1 MTSAPLLE
9 IDDVSLRVGDSAL
22 EIVKRASFSIKA
34 GEILGIVGE
43 SGSGKTMLARAVM
56 GLVPASIKT
65 SHGAIRFKGQNVSTM
80 SPTALRGL
88 RGDGIAMI
96 FQEPMTS
103 LTPSL
108 TIGRQLEEGLELHF
122 PAEKAQHA
130 DWIRAMLLRVGI
142 ADPDRAV
149 EAFPHEFSGGM
160 RQRIMIACAMLMKPD
175 LLIADEPTTAL
186 DAVIQREVMELLV
199 DLTRERGTTVLL
211 ISHDLPMI
219 ARYSKRV
226 VVMRHGEVVETGD
239 TADVLAKPRHDYTRK
254 LLSTL
259 PVRGPARVVPKAD
272 PLISVRDLVVDFEGR
287 GGWFKKAGGKRA
299 LHGVTIDVLPN
310 EVVAVVGGSGSG
322 KTTAARVMAGLIK
335 PSEGKL
341 LFKGQPVERRSSHYQ
356 DYRYHTQMVF
366 QDPYSSLDPRMKVGE
381 LVGEALRFSKELS
394 SSQKVDRVRETLEDV
409 GLGGDYANRYAHEM
423 SGGQRQRVAIARA
436 LVRRPAFVIAD
447 EAVSAL
453 DVTVRA
459 QVLDLFDKLQQ
470 SYGFGCLFITH
481 DLGVVEQ
488 IADRVVVMND
498 GRIIEQGTRDEI
510 FDAPQNDYTRRLLSA
525 IPMLELTGEGGVKL
539 KWRGDSA
546 NTKSGEEGGHVH
558 H

>member
-80 SPTALRGL
+80 SPTALPGL

-459 QVLDLFDKLQQ
+459 QVLDLFAKLQQ
-470 SYGFGCLFITH
+470 SYGCGCLCVTH

>member
-122 PAEKAQHA
+122 PAERAQHA
-130 DWIRAMLLRVGI
+130 DWIRAMLLRVAI
-142 ADPDRAV
+142 ADPDRAI

-239 TADVLAKPRHDYTRK
+239 TADVLAKPRRDYTRK

-310 EVVAVVGGSGSG
+310 GVVAVVGGSGSG

-341 LFKGQPVERRSSHYQ
+341 LFKGQPVETFIPLSGLSLSHA
-356 DYRYHTQMVF
+356 DGV
-366 QDPYSSLDPRMKVGE
+366 
-381 LVGEALRFSKELS
+381 
-394 SSQKVDRVRETLEDV
+394 
-409 GLGGDYANRYAHEM
+409 
-423 SGGQRQRVAIARA
+423 SG
-436 LVRRPAFVIAD
+436 P
-447 EAVSAL
+447 
-453 DVTVRA
+453 
-459 QVLDLFDKLQQ
+459 
-470 SYGFGCLFITH
+470 LFITRPAY
-481 DLGVVEQ
+481 ESE
-488 IADRVVVMND
+488 RV
-498 GRIIEQGTRDEI
+498 GR
-510 FDAPQNDYTRRLLSA
+510 
-525 IPMLELTGEGGVKL
+525 
-539 KWRGDSA
+539 
-546 NTKSGEEGGHVH
+546 
-558 H
+558 

>member
-22 EIVKRASFSIKA
+22 EIVKRASFSIRA

-43 SGSGKTMLARAVM
+43 SGSGKTMLARAIM

-65 SHGAIRFKGQNVSTM
+65 GHGSIRFKGQNVSTM

-122 PAEKAQHA
+122 PAEKMQHA
-130 DWIRAMLLRVGI
+130 AWIRAMLLRVGI
-142 ADPDRAV
+142 ADPERAIQ
-149 EAFPHEFSGGM
+149 AFPHEFSGGM

-199 DLTRERGTTVLL
+199 GLTQERGTTVLL

-219 ARYSKRV
+219 ARYSSRV
-226 VVMRHGEVVETGD
+226 VVMRNGEVVETGD

-259 PVRGPARVVPKAD
+259 PVRGPARTVPKAD
-272 PLISVRDLVVDFEGR
+272 PLISVRDVVVDFEGR
-287 GGWFKKAGGKRA
+287 GGWFRKAGGKRA
-299 LHGVTIDVLPN
+299 LHGVTIEVLPN

-322 KTTAARVMAGLIK
+322 KTTAARVMAGLIR
-335 PSEGKL
+335 PNEGKL
-341 LFKGQPVERRSSHYQ
+341 LFKGQPVERRSSRYQ

-394 SSQKVDRVRETLEDV
+394 SGQKVDRVRETLEDV

-459 QVLDLFDKLQQ
+459 QVLDLFAKLQK

-510 FDAPQNDYTRRLLSA
+510 FDAPKNDYTRRLLSA

-539 KWRGDSA
+539 KWRGENA
-546 NTKSGEEGGHVH
+546 NTNSGEEGGHVH

>member
-22 EIVKRASFSIKA
+22 EIVKRASFSVEA

-130 DWIRAMLLRVGI
+130 EWIRAMLLRVGI
-142 ADPDRAV
+142 ADPDRAI

-219 ARYSKRV
+219 ARYSNRV

-239 TADVLAKPRHDYTRK
+239 TADVLAKPRHDYTRN

-259 PVRGPARVVPKAD
+259 PVRGPSRVVPKAD
-272 PLISVRDLVVDFEGR
+272 PLISVRDLVVDFEAR
-287 GGWFKKAGGKRA
+287 GGWFKKTGGKRA

-322 KTTAARVMAGLIK
+322 KTTAARVMAGLVR

-341 LFKGQPVERRSSHYQ
+341 LFKGQPVERRSSQYHE
-356 DYRYHTQMVF
+356 YRYHTQMVF

-394 SSQKVDRVRETLEDV
+394 SSQKVDRIRETLEDV

-459 QVLDLFDKLQQ
+459 QVLDLFAKLQQ

-539 KWRGDSA
+539 KWRGNNA
-546 NTKSGEEGGHVH
+546 NTKPGEAGGHVH